1 MEHGYPWVTQIGMLV
16 IHKPGITVLIFVLML
31 VILLIGCIPPT
42 PVPPMSVQPLVGST
56 GTAGSLAT
64 FELIITPTLTSTP
77 TVTPTYNPIP
87 SPTPVPS
94 PMPTPAPKVNVLIP
108 SCDTGIDFF
117 NQLGEVTNA
126 YVTVQNVGVGE
137 VTNLKV
143 VLQAN
148 DEERVHAD
156 KSYTIQDLP
165 PGYEISLKLTVDTGN
180 NVDTTIMVFL
190 NSVEGVNVSARK
202 PSCQQRRL
210 DQDIINKMGELFVVK
225 RISSDQ

>member
-16 IHKPGITVLIFVLML
+16 I
-31 VILLIGCIPPT
+31 LLIGCIPPA
-42 PVPPMSVQPLVGST
+42 PVPPMPVQPLVGST

-77 TVTPTYNPIP
+77 TVTPTYNPIQ

-94 PMPTPAPKVNVLIP
+94 PMPTPAPRVNVLIP
-108 SCDTGIDFF
+108 SCDTGIDLF

-148 DEERVHAD
+148 DEERIHPD
-156 KSYTIQDLP
+156 KSFTIQYLP
-165 PGYEISLKLTVDTGN
+165 SGYEISLKLTVDTAN
-180 NVDTTIMVFL
+180 DVDTTIMVFL

-210 DQDIINKMGELFVVK
+210 DQDIINKMGELLVVK
-225 RISSDQ
+225 WIPSDQ

>member
-1 MEHGYPWVTQIGMLV
+1 MP
-16 IHKPGITVLIFVLML
+16 
-31 VILLIGCIPPT
+31 
-42 PVPPMSVQPLVGST
+42 VQPLVGST

-77 TVTPTYNPIP
+77 TVTPTYNPIQ

-94 PMPTPAPKVNVLIP
+94 PMPTPAPRVNVLIP
-108 SCDTGIDFF
+108 SCDTGIDLF

-148 DEERVHAD
+148 DEERIHPD
-156 KSYTIQDLP
+156 KSFTIQYLP
-165 PGYEISLKLTVDTGN
+165 SGYEISLKLTVDTAN
-180 NVDTTIMVFL
+180 DVDTTIMVFL

-210 DQDIINKMGELFVVK
+210 DQDIINKMGELLVVK
-225 RISSDQ
+225 WIPSDQ

>member
-16 IHKPGITVLIFVLML
+16 IHKLGITVLIFVLML
-31 VILLIGCIPPT
+31 VILLIGCIPPA

-94 PMPTPAPKVNVLIP
+94 PMPTPKVNVLIP
-108 SCDTGIDFF
+108 SCDTGIDLF

-148 DEERVHAD
+148 DEERVHPD